1 MEKLIALIS
10 GVLFGAGVTIS
21 GMVNPM
27 KVLNFFDI
35 FGTWDATL
43 IFVMGAGLL
52 VTLLGYQIIF
62 RRKAPLFAPS
72 FRLPTSQDID
82 AKLLGGAALFGV
94 GWGLR
99 RILSGP
105 CRCQSGFWPR
115 GKHYFCDRHGGRHG
129 PHQANSKTIC
139 RPPRHDMLQPI
150 PVILAAHDP
159 EWPRTAATHA
169 RTLAGS
175 LAQTL

>member
-10 GVLFGAGVTIS
+10 GVVFGAGVTIS
-21 GMVNPM
+21 GMVNPI

-35 FGTWDATL
+35 AGTWDATL

-82 AKLLGGAALFGV
+82 AKLLGGAALFGT
-94 GWGLR
+94 GWGL
-99 RILSGP
+99 
-105 CRCQSGFWPR
+105 SGFCPGPAVASLVFGR
-115 GKHYFCDRHGGRHG
+115 VESITFVIAMAAGMVLAKRIQKHM
-129 PHQANSKTIC
+129 QIS
-139 RPPRHDMLQPI
+139 
-150 PVILAAHDP
+150 AA
-159 EWPRTAATHA
+159 
-169 RTLAGS
+169 
-175 LAQTL
+175 